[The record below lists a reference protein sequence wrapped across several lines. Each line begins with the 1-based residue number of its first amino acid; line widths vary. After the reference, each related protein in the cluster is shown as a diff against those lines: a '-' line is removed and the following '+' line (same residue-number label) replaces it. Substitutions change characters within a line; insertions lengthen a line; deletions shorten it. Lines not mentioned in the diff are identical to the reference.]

1 MFSVALSVVPPG
13 GTPPISGALY
23 PVKFGL
29 SSHSHSCRKWA
40 ITHSAS
46 GILLS
51 DLKPLKKTNP
61 VTKSVKQVEY
71 LNRIWLITVGFD
83 QLLKRSES

>member
-40 ITHSAS
+40 ITRSAS
-46 GILLS
+46 GIHLS
-51 DLKPLKKTNP
+51 DLKPLKINL
-61 VTKSVKQVEY
+61 VAQSVKQVEY

-83 QLLKRSES
+83 QLLMRSES